1 MQHSIYPVSL
11 RSLSHPPLSST
22 SFAQCLISRR
32 LSCRRSLPIVNSYSP
47 RYSSEFLIELF
58 PTEIEVNLW
67 LTEIC
72 IFMASNKAA
81 HSITIQK
88 QGGWA
93 HRCFKSPSS
102 GLSSTSPPSICC
114 YARLQRVCLPGRP
127 LFTRISKAAQV
138 AGNNSTPTTECKLNS
153 ARIIS
158 IVLFKV
164 LWPPTPGG
172 WPQSSQCKFTEST
185 SAQLITSRSS

>member
-1 MQHSIYPVSL
+1 MQHSIYPDSL
-11 RSLSHPPLSST
+11 RSLSHPPLGST

-32 LSCRRSLPIVNSYSP
+32 ISCRRSLPIVNSYSP

-102 GLSSTSPPSICC
+102 GLSSTSPPSICPVTPVSSEC
-114 YARLQRVCLPGRP
+114 VCLAAHCLQGSQRRRKLPGMILHPR
-127 LFTRISKAAQV
+127 RNA
-138 AGNNSTPTTECKLNS
+138 N
-153 ARIIS
+153 
-158 IVLFKV
+158 
-164 LWPPTPGG
+164 
-172 WPQSSQCKFTEST
+172 
-185 SAQLITSRSS
+185 